1 MSGMFI
7 NSSASSS
14 ASLSN
19 KIIGLRRGV
28 VKEIKDPDKLNR
40 VKVVLTDETLEL
52 PYADVTTTFAN
63 KESGVVFV
71 PQVNDE
77 VIVGFL
83 DGKINDPVILGT
95 VYNNVNKPPLAIDE
109 KNEIMMIKFP
119 SGMTIQIDN
128 TKDKAKV
135 TLTTKKGHSV
145 LIDDDKEFAEI
156 KEKSGK
162 TSFTVD
168 FKNGEIA
175 LKADKK
181 ISLTAGKDSLIV
193 ENQKGVAITSSAGK
207 LNVDVNEVAVKAKS
221 NLNMQANAR
230 VVVKGNGGAEVSSSG
245 QTVLKGSVTQ
255 IN

>member
-7 NSSASSS
+7 NSSTSTS
-14 ASLSN
+14 ASLNN
-19 KIIGLRRGV
+19 KMIGLRRGV
-28 VKEIKDPDKLNR
+28 VKEIKDPNKLNR
-40 VKVVLTDETLEL
+40 IKVVLTDETLEL

-63 KESGVVFV
+63 KDSGVVFV

-83 DGKINDPVILGT
+83 DGKINDPVVLGT
-95 VYNNVNKPPLAIDE
+95 VYNSVNKPPIVVDD
-109 KNEIMMIKFP
+109 KNELMVIKFP
-119 SGMTIQIDN
+119 SGMIIQIDN

-145 LIDDDKEFAEI
+145 LIDDDKELAEI

-168 FKNGEIA
+168 FKNGEIE

-181 ISLTAGKDSLIV
+181 ISLTAGKDSLTV
-193 ENQKGVAITSSAGK
+193 ENQKGVAVTSSAGK
-207 LNVDVNEVAVKAKS
+207 LNVDVNEVAVKAKA

>member
-7 NSSASSS
+7 NSSTSTS
-14 ASLSN
+14 ASLNN
-19 KIIGLRRGV
+19 KMIGLRRGV
-28 VKEIKDPDKLNR
+28 VKEIKDPNKLNR
-40 VKVVLTDETLEL
+40 IKVVLTDETLEL

-63 KESGVVFV
+63 KDSGVVFV

-83 DGKINDPVILGT
+83 DGKINDPVVLGT
-95 VYNNVNKPPLAIDE
+95 VYNSVNKPPIVVDD
-109 KNEIMMIKFP
+109 KNELMVIKFP
-119 SGMTIQIDN
+119 SGMIIQIDN
-128 TKDKAKV
+128 KKDKAKV

-145 LIDDDKEFAEI
+145 LIDDDKELAEI

-168 FKNGEIA
+168 FKNGEIE

-181 ISLTAGKDSLIV
+181 ISLTAGKDSLTV
-193 ENQKGVAITSSAGK
+193 ENQKGVAVTSSAGK
-207 LNVDVNEVAVKAKS
+207 LNVDVNEVAVKAKA

-230 VVVKGNGGAEVSSSG
+230 VVVNGNGGAEVSSSG

>member
-7 NSSASSS
+7 NSSTSTS
-14 ASLSN
+14 ASLNN
-19 KIIGLRRGV
+19 KMIGLRRGV
-28 VKEIKDPDKLNR
+28 VKEIKDPNKLNR
-40 VKVVLTDETLEL
+40 IKVVLTDETLEL

-63 KESGVVFV
+63 KDSGVVFV

-83 DGKINDPVILGT
+83 DGKINDPVVLGT
-95 VYNNVNKPPLAIDE
+95 VYNSVNKPPIVVDD
-109 KNEIMMIKFP
+109 KNELMVIKFP
-119 SGMTIQIDN
+119 SGMIIQIDN
-128 TKDKAKV
+128 KKDKAKV

-145 LIDDDKEFAEI
+145 LIDDDKELAEI

-168 FKNGEIA
+168 FKNGEIE

-181 ISLTAGKDSLIV
+181 ISLTAGKDSLTV
-193 ENQKGVAITSSAGK
+193 ENQKGVAVTSSAGK
-207 LNVDVNEVAVKAKS
+207 LNVDVNEVAVKAKA

>member
-14 ASLSN
+14 ASLNN
-19 KIIGLRRGV
+19 KMIGLRRGV
-28 VKEIKDPDKLNR
+28 VKEIKDPKKLNR

-52 PYADVTTTFAN
+52 PYADVTTNFAN
-63 KESGVVFV
+63 KESGVAFI

-95 VYNNVNKPPLAIDE
+95 VYNNVNKPPIAIDD

-119 SGMTIQIDN
+119 SGMTIQIN
-128 TKDKAKV
+128 NNKDKPNI
-135 TLTTKKGHSV
+135 TLTTKKGH
-145 LIDDDKEFAEI
+145 LILVDDDKELAEI

-193 ENQKGVAITSSAGK
+193 ENQKGVAVSSSAGK

-230 VVVKGNGGAEVSSSG
+230 VVVKGSGGAEVSSSG

>member
-14 ASLSN
+14 ASLNN

-40 VKVVLTDETLEL
+40 IKVVLTDETLEL

-63 KESGVVFV
+63 KESGTVFV

-95 VYNNVNKPPLAIDE
+95 VYNNVNKPPHVIDE

-119 SGMTIQIDN
+119 SGMTIEIDN
-128 TKDKAKV
+128 KKDKSKV

-145 LIDDDKEFAEI
+145 FIDDDKELAEI

-181 ISLTAGKDSLIV
+181 ISLTAGKDSLTV

-207 LNVDVNEVAVKAKS
+207 LNVNVNEVAVKAKS